1 MTISTGLVIFN
12 LSKVKGSNI
21 EDESAMGLFLVL
33 ASLLFDGFV
42 NAETDKNH
50 KV

>member
-1 MTISTGLVIFN
+1 MIFN
-12 LSKVKGSNI
+12 FAKVKKSNI
-21 EDESAMGLFLVL
+21 EDESTMGLVLVL

-50 KV
+50 KA